1 MKIKWLNT
9 REKTL
14 KTVRWLEIYLVI
26 KQILFECWVCGRHC
40 GAWDKNNS
48 FLFFLKFIST
58 VGWMKN
64 SLSLE
69 GSDGLGE
76 TNT

>member
-1 MKIKWLNT
+1 MTEHMRKS
-9 REKTL
+9 L
-14 KTVRWLEIYLVI
+14 KPVRWLEIYLFTN
-26 KQILFECWVCGRHC
+26 QILFECWVCGRHC
-40 GAWDKNNS
+40 GTWDKNNS
-48 FLFFLKFIST
+48 FIFKIYPT

-69 GSDGLGE
+69 GSDVLEE